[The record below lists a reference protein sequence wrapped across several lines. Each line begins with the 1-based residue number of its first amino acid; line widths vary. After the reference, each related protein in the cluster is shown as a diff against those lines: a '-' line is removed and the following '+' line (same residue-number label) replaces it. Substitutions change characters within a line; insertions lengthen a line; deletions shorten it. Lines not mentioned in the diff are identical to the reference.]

1 MINLV
6 LTYNIDNATKR
17 TEFVEAFEKVL
28 TGFKLNKEH
37 TNQSTYFGA
46 YSTKEAFL
54 TDLFNA
60 VNKMIWSNADT
71 VTIYYPTVLI
81 AKPKNLADIG
91 RHVFKSA
98 GNNTLN
104 HIIFKA

>member
-6 LTYNIDNATKR
+6 ITYNIDNASNR
-17 TEFVEAFEKVL
+17 TEFVETFEKIL
-28 TGFKLNKEH
+28 LGMKLNKEF
-37 TNQSTYFGA
+37 TNQSTYYGA
-46 YSTKEAFL
+46 YRTKEDFL

-60 VNKMIWSNADT
+60 TNKMIWGENDV
-71 VTIYYPTVLI
+71 VTIYYPKVQS

-91 RHVFKSA
+91 RHEFKSE
-98 GNNTLN
+98 GSKVLN